1 MSASDDRERLSIQKF
16 NELTKFCS
24 RINELKS
31 SVENKIRW
39 LIFD

>member
-16 NELTKFCS
+16 NELTKFCN
-24 RINELKS
+24 RINELKN
-31 SVENKIRW
+31 SVEQKIRW